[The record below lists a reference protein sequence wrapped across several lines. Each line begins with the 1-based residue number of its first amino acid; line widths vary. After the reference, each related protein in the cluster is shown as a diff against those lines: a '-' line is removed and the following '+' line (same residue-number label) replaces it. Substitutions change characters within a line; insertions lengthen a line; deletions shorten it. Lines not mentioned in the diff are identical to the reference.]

1 MEQSQPAVRG
11 QGLLE
16 WYEALISAALV
27 LVLVFSFFFRII
39 QVDGESMV
47 PTLENGDKL
56 VVWGAGYE
64 PQRGDVVIVDSYTS
78 YGRPLVKRVIAKG
91 GDTISIDYA
100 TGTVEVNGKVLEED
114 YIAEPTY
121 LGYDVEFPVHCAGGD
136 GVRDGR
142 QPQRLAGQPLELC
155 RLHRRTGY
163 TGQSAAL
170 LFALFGFWS
179 SKMNNQD
186 TRFANQYAIQ
196 WFPGHMAKT
205 LRMMEQEI
213 QHVDASLVLLDA
225 RIPLSSLNPEIER
238 ITARKPKL
246 YALNK
251 ADLADPA
258 VTEEWIRY
266 FHEADAGC
274 VAISAKQKGGAN
286 AVKAAIEKEL
296 SGLLARRQNRG
307 MAGAKTQ
314 VMLCGIPNVGKSTFI
329 NTFAGSARAK
339 AADRPGVTKG
349 KQWVSTEKFDLLD
362 MPGVLWKKF
371 DSKTIASN
379 LAFIGSIKDD
389 ILDVE
394 ELAMNLLDEV
404 RRNYPD
410 LVAQRYKL
418 DAETLALPPYE
429 LMEAIGRKRGLLV
442 RGGEVNTERCAV
454 MLVDEFRACKWGRIS
469 LERPPQRDDMADF
482 AEEDEE

>member
-1 MEQSQPAVRG
+1 MSED
-11 QGLLE
+11 
-16 WYEALISAALV
+16 
-27 LVLVFSFFFRII
+27 II
-39 QVDGESMV
+39 
-47 PTLENGDKL
+47 N
-56 VVWGAGYE
+56 
-64 PQRGDVVIVDSYTS
+64 
-78 YGRPLVKRVIAKG
+78 
-91 GDTISIDYA
+91 
-100 TGTVEVNGKVLEED
+100 
-114 YIAEPTY
+114 
-121 LGYDVEFPVHCAGGD
+121 
-136 GVRDGR
+136 
-142 QPQRLAGQPLELC
+142 
-155 RLHRRTGY
+155 RR
-163 TGQSAAL
+163 
-170 LFALFGFWS
+170 
-179 SKMNNQD
+179 
-186 TRFANQYAIQ
+186 AIQ

-205 LRMMEQEI
+205 LRLMETEI
-213 QHVDASLVLLDA
+213 RNVDCVLQILDA

-238 ITARKPKL
+238 ITSGKPHL
-246 YALNK
+246 YIMNK
-251 ADLADPA
+251 ADLADPDITA
-258 VTEEWIRY
+258 QWLAY
-266 FHEADAGC
+266 FKSAGAGC
-274 VAISAKQKGGAN
+274 LPMNSKQSGKAG
-286 AVKAAIEKEL
+286 AVKGPIEKEL
-296 SGLLARRQNRG
+296 SALMERRRKKGMVGARIR
-307 MAGAKTQ
+307 
-314 VMLCGIPNVGKSTFI
+314 VMVVGIPNVGKSTFI